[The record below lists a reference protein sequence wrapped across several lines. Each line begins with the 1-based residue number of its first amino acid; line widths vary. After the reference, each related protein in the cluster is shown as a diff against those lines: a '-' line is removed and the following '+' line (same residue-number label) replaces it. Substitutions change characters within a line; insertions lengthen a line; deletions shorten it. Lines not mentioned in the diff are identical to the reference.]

1 MSLIYII
8 EDDEDINE
16 LLVYNLTKEGYKVK
30 SFFNGKEPLK
40 KIKLD
45 NPDLVILDI
54 MLPDLD
60 GLEFCKKI
68 KSDPETEH
76 IPIIM
81 LTAKSTEI
89 DKVVGLELGADDYIT
104 KPFSLRELLARI
116 KAVLR
121 RSNKQVKKENIVI
134 REGDL
139 EINPEK
145 LEVKL
150 YGKPLKFTNKEFKIL
165 LALINAKNK
174 VLSREQILDLVW
186 ENEVDVYDR
195 TIDVHINKLRLKLKD
210 YGKYIKTVRGYGYM
224 WENNED

>member
-1 MSLIYII
+1 MPLIYII

-16 LLVYNLTKEGYKVK
+16 LLAYNLTKEGYKVK
-30 SFFNGKEPLK
+30 SFYNGKEPLK
-40 KIKLD
+40 KVKLD
-45 NPDLVILDI
+45 NPDLIILDI

-68 KSDPETEH
+68 KSDIETEH

-104 KPFSLRELLARI
+104 KPFSIRELLARI

-121 RSNKQVKKENIVI
+121 RSKNKPLKPKNII

-139 EINPEK
+139 EINSEK

-150 YGKPLKFTNKEFKIL
+150 YNKPIKLTNKEFKIL
-165 LALINAKNK
+165 LSLINAKNK

-186 ENEVDVYDR
+186 EDNMDVYDR

-224 WENNED
+224 WEKEE

>member
-1 MSLIYII
+1 MPLIYII
-8 EDDEDINE
+8 EDDEDIQE
-16 LLVYNLTKEGYKVK
+16 LLKYNLSKEGYKVR
-30 SFFNGKEPLK
+30 SFYNGKEPLE
-40 KIKLD
+40 KIKFD

-60 GLEFCKKI
+60 GLEFCKKV
-68 KSDPETEH
+68 KTDPLTEH

-104 KPFSLRELLARI
+104 KPFSIRELLARI

-121 RSNKQVKKENIVI
+121 RYSQIDKKDIPI
-134 REGDL
+134 IKEGDL
-139 EINPEK
+139 EINKEK

-150 YGKPLKFTNKEFKIL
+150 RGEPVKLTTKEYRIL
-165 LALINAKNK
+165 LALINSKNK
-174 VLSREQILDLVW
+174 ALSRDQILDFVW
-186 ENEVDVYDR
+186 EDNMDVFDR
-195 TIDVHINKLRLKLKD
+195 TIDVHINKLRLKLQD

-224 WENNED
+224 WERES

>member
-1 MSLIYII
+1 MPLIYII
-8 EDDEDINE
+8 EDDEDIQE
-16 LLVYNLTKEGYKVK
+16 LLKYNLNKEGYKVR
-30 SFFNGKEPLK
+30 SFYNGKEPLE
-40 KIKLD
+40 KIKFD

-60 GLEFCKKI
+60 GLEFCKKV
-68 KSDPETEH
+68 KTDPLTEH

-104 KPFSLRELLARI
+104 KPFSIRELLARI

-121 RSNKQVKKENIVI
+121 RYSQIDKKDIPI
-134 REGDL
+134 IKEGDL
-139 EINPEK
+139 EINKEK

-150 YGKPLKFTNKEFKIL
+150 RGEPVKLTTKEYRIL
-165 LALINAKNK
+165 LALINSKNK
-174 VLSREQILDLVW
+174 ALSRDQILDFVW
-186 ENEVDVYDR
+186 EDNMDVFDR

-224 WENNED
+224 WEREG